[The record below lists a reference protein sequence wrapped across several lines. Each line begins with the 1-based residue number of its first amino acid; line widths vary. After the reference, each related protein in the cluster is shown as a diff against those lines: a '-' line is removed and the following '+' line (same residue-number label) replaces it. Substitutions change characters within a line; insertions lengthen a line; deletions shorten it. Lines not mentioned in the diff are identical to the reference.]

1 MKYYTLTDFR
11 GIWALLKHDGPQV
24 FQYRTQHKRW
34 DEAPWHLPAILGF
47 GDMQEVREV
56 AEVSADADQ
65 IGHDL
70 ETGAALAYLS
80 QPEIHP
86 DVDRV
91 IAVYPDGRAY
101 GWHQLNDKTPERG
114 VMD

>member
-56 AEVSADADQ
+56 AEVSAEEMRKLVAVPPTSLVAFSDDQ
-65 IGHDL
+65 W
-70 ETGAALAYLS
+70 ALLQQTQY
-80 QPEIHP
+80 
-86 DVDRV
+86 
-91 IAVYPDGRAY
+91 
-101 GWHQLNDKTPERG
+101 
-114 VMD
+114 